1 MLNPFAEV
9 VGHYLAR
16 LKKWSPIVTR
26 RGVNTFTVA
35 MKSPEH
41 LRPRSLTFFGSES
54 EIAIA
59 HRAPNAHFSD
69 EIRIRNTRRPL
80 PDQQRFRIHRWPDA
94 PALVRAI
101 GPLVFIA
108 DTAARQTKNCAS
120 FNAESA
126 EHCRKNDTPHTCYTL
141 ASRRIP
147 AGTEEQREFD
157 PAPGSSWGYDYEEMR
172 RYPSLAYSAP
182 KAA

>member
-26 RGVNTFTVA
+26 RGANTFTVA

-108 DTAARQTKNCAS
+108 DTAARQTKNCAAANTEIAANRS
-120 FNAESA
+120 KHATYA
-126 EHCRKNDTPHTCYTL
+126 PRPGDTL
-141 ASRRIP
+141 ASRRIDD
-147 AGTEEQREFD
+147 GTSLQREFD
-157 PAPGSSWGYDYEEMR
+157 PGGVASRHELW
-172 RYPSLAYSAP
+172 LAYSAHR
-182 KAA
+182 AAA